1 MPANCTNCPNKAF
14 PRIPASRVFEA
25 DFAVVGEAADNS
37 EIANKKAFQ
46 GYKGNMVRKC
56 LEVAG
61 LTDTSKVFFTNALL
75 CRPPVGKPIN
85 QQAVRNCKDRLLD
98 ELAQV
103 NPKVIMALGNTPIQ
117 VLTAN
122 SKAKI
127 THEHGRALRS
137 PDLPGVPVIANWH
150 PGKVAR
156 APGDYKTF
164 ISATQYAVQ
173 TLKTGNVK
181 EPPPSKFEIVDT
193 DERLKEVV
201 PFLALHTLVAADI
214 ETGGFNPRRDKT
226 LALGICYQP
235 GQSFI
240 FPSHMIPKLKVLF
253 QIDSIKWIWHNGKFD
268 TAFLRKYGLRA
279 TVHHD
284 TILLH
289 YSLNETS
296 GTHDLGQLASQLLGA
311 PNYKM
316 SVKGY
321 ATAKESGYANVPP
334 EILNPYLAKDV
345 DYTFQIFHILYPRV
359 CANPDLSKLYHE
371 LLIPASSFLQRME
384 RNGMWTNIDS
394 LEELRIR
401 FLGEIEDVTNGIAEI
416 TAGMWNPERY
426 VHDTGAKTAPA
437 VFNPGSTKQLA
448 WLLYDKMKLKPLKR
462 GNRSTDED
470 HIIGYAGQHPF
481 VDLILER
488 RSLKKMLKTYVES
501 VIKVRDDQ
509 GRIHS
514 TFALHITATGRLSS
528 RGPNVQNVKS
538 DPQIKGIYQAAK
550 GKILIEA
557 DYKAAELRVLADI
570 SGDVVLRQVFLD
582 ERDLHDEV
590 AIKFFGPNFT
600 RDDRMKAKTVN
611 FGIPYGRTAQSL
623 AEEFGIATREG
634 QRMIDEWAEL
644 FPQAWAY
651 LVSCDRAVLKGEV
664 LVTPFGRHRRF
675 GLVTADMLGGLQN
688 EARNFRIQ
696 SISSDLT
703 LSSAMAL
710 EKELDLVYGG
720 KIINL
725 IHDAILIEV
734 DNIPHVIE
742 AVARLLVTTM
752 NRVPIDKLGT
762 DVPFVTDLKVGPMW
776 GSTKKYELTEVA

>member
-1 MPANCTNCPNKAF
+1 MPTNCANCPNKAF
-14 PRIPASRVFEA
+14 PRIPASRVFQA

-56 LEVAG
+56 LQVAG
-61 LTDTSKVFFTNALL
+61 LNDTSKVFFTNALL

-85 QQAVRNCKDRLLD
+85 QQAVQCCKDRLLE
-98 ELAQV
+98 ELALVQ
-103 NPKVIMALGNTPIQ
+103 PKVIMALGNTPVQ

-127 THEHGRALRS
+127 THEHGRALKS
-137 PDLPGVPVIANWH
+137 PYLPGVPVIANWH

-173 TLKTGNVK
+173 TLLTGIVK

-193 DERLKEVV
+193 DERLAEVV

-240 FPSHMIPKLKVLF
+240 FPGHMLKKLKALF

-289 YSLNETS
+289 YALNETS

-345 DYTFQIFHILYPRV
+345 DYTFQIFHILYPRL
-359 CANPDLSKLYHE
+359 CANLKLHKLYHE

-384 RNGMWTNIDS
+384 RNGMWTRLDS

-401 FLGEIEDVTNGIAEI
+401 FMGEIEDVTNRIGEL
-416 TAGMWNPERY
+416 TEGLWNPERY
-426 VHDTGAKTAPA
+426 VQDTGAKTSPA

-448 WLLYDKMKLKPLKR
+448 WILYDRLKLKSKHR
-462 GNRSTDED
+462 GSRSTDEE
-470 HIIGYAGQHPF
+470 HIQEFAGQHPF

-488 RSLKKMLKTYVES
+488 RSLKKALKTYVEG
-501 VIKVRDDQ
+501 VIKARDDL
-509 GRIHS
+509 GRVHS
-514 TFALHITATGRLSS
+514 TFSLYTTATGRLSS
-528 RGPNVQNVKS
+528 REPNVQNVKK
-538 DPQIKGIYQAAK
+538 DPQIKGVYQAPA
-550 GKILIEA
+550 GRVLLEA
-557 DYKAAELRVLADI
+557 DYKAAELRVLAHI
-570 SGDVVLRQVFLD
+570 SGDVALKQMFVDGRDPHTELAITLFGEDFTD
-582 ERDLHDEV
+582 E
-590 AIKFFGPNFT
+590 
-600 RDDRMKAKTVN
+600 DRNKAKTIN
-611 FGIPYGRTAQSL
+611 FGIPYGRTAFDIAQV
-623 AEEFGIATREG
+623 FGISQTEA
-634 QRMIDEWAEL
+634 QRMIDGWAIM

-651 LVSCDRAVLKGEV
+651 LLSCDKAVLKGEV
-664 LVTPFGRHRRF
+664 LTTVFGRHRRF
-675 GLVTADMLGGLQN
+675 GLVTADLLGNLQN

-703 LSSAMAL
+703 LLSAMTL

-720 KIINL
+720 KVINL

-734 DNIPHVIE
+734 DDIPEVIE
-742 AVARLLVTTM
+742 AASKLLMATM
-752 NRVPIDKLGT
+752 SRVPVEVLHT
-762 DVPFVTDLKVGPMW
+762 DVPFVTDLKVGPVW
-776 GSTKKYELTEVA
+776 GSMKKYKLKEVA